1 MKRMSHEQNPVIDWR
16 LQRHWSEVAVG
27 DTLPPLRFP
36 LTVYRMVM
44 AAGANRD
51 FNAIHHNTEHAQSTG
66 APEMYANVMFLQG
79 MWERTVREYIGLA
92 GTLHAIR
99 GFRMKSFNT
108 AGDTVVV
115 QGRVERKWIDDSAD
129 EAQRRR
135 LELEVWSENRHGVS
149 VGPGTVVVSLP
160 A

>member
-1 MKRMSHEQNPVIDWR
+1 MNAANPCNDWTR
-16 LQRHWSEVAVG
+16 QRRWSDVAAG
-27 DTLPPLRFP
+27 EALPSLRFP

-79 MWERTVREYIGLA
+79 MWERTVREYIGVA
-92 GTLHAIR
+92 GVLHAIR

-108 AGDTVVV
+108 AGDTVLV
-115 QGRVERKWIDDSAD
+115 QGRVERKWIDETAD
-129 EAQRRR
+129 EAHRHR
-135 LELEVWSENRHGVS
+135 LDLRMWSENRRGVS
-149 VGPGTVVVSLP
+149 VGPGLVVVSLP
-160 A
+160 H

>member
-1 MKRMSHEQNPVIDWR
+1 MSTNSFCIDWTR
-16 LQRHWSEVAVG
+16 QRSWREVAVG
-27 DTLPPLRFP
+27 DTIAPLHFP

-51 FNAIHHNTEHAQSTG
+51 FNAIHHNTAHAQSTG

-79 MWERTVREYIGLA
+79 MWERTVRQYIGLG

-108 AGDTVVV
+108 AGDTVLV
-115 QGRVERKWIDDSAD
+115 QGRVERKWIEEGAD
-129 EAQRRR
+129 EGNRHR
-135 LELEVWSENRHGVS
+135 LELNVWSENRHGVS
-149 VGPGTVVVSLP
+149 VGPGFVVVSLP